1 MKYIFTLIFAIITTI
16 SFALGF
22 VDPDAPKED
31 PEFDK
36 VISRGAKTKI
46 ELHVV
51 DDEGDPVPAANVK
64 VTLGMVTT
72 ANIINGQTDT
82 NGVFIIEGKTRGNEI
97 IIQPKKDGY
106 YNSKKTIIYW
116 GNVFCKIKC
125 TI

>member
-1 MKYIFTLIFAIITTI
+1 MILAYA
-16 SFALGF
+16 SCSALGL

-36 VISRGAKTKI
+36 AISRGAKTKI

-51 DDEGDPVPAANVK
+51 DEEGVPVPKANVR

-72 ANIINGQTDT
+72 VNIINGQTDT

-97 IIQPKKDGY
+97 IIQPKKEGY
-106 YNSKKTIIYW
+106 YNSEKQ
-116 GNVFCKIKC
+116 
-125 TI
+125 